1 MKAIELDALTPSI
14 IATSFQWGSLRR
26 QVMFL
31 IISQM
36 STTLD
41 PSEFLSRCGG
51 SDAESTIDPIARLGS
66 SLLTQRP
73 QHLLRE
79 LLSTVPDGLIGT
91 LRRLGPEPAENPLF
105 YTTLL
110 RVFNSPQPA
119 NRIRVR
125 LLGQST
131 GPLRPGQIEGL
142 AVLDPA
148 MLHLSVLA
156 RTKNVAEAQ
165 TLNNALAYVR
175 ARCRTATDQALRQ
188 SLDRISEQRKISHW
202 FRRWAERFDRL
213 PVCVSPFVADPTLRV
228 LDSGPALLDAGRRY
242 GNCLASKIGEVV
254 TGRYLFI
261 EHQPDPSLP
270 GAIAELRYT
279 SKGYVLDGLYMKSNG
294 ALPHERAAALRTR
307 LAKCGVAIRCHVPGD
322 EAQLKAT
329 AKLLGVYDWR
339 GHGGDMPWGLD
350 LEEEFEG

>member
-1 MKAIELDALTPSI
+1 MKVIEFDVETPSI
-14 IATSFQWGSLRR
+14 LANSFFWGSLRR
-26 QVMFL
+26 QVLFL

-36 STTLD
+36 GTTLD
-41 PSEFLSRCGG
+41 SSKFLSRCGG
-51 SDAESTIDPIARLGS
+51 SDAEPTIKPIARLGS
-66 SLLTQRP
+66 ALLTQRP
-73 QHLLRE
+73 QHLLRA
-79 LLSTVPDGLIGT
+79 LLGSIPDGLIGT
-91 LRRLGPEPAENPLF
+91 LRRLGHEPAEQPDF
-105 YTTLL
+105 YATLL
-110 RVFNSPQPA
+110 RVFRSSDPND
-119 NRIRVR
+119 RLRGR

-148 MLHLSVLA
+148 MLHLSVFA
-156 RTKNVAEAQ
+156 RTKSVTEAQ

-175 ARCRTATDQALRQ
+175 ARCSTATDNALRQ
-188 SLDRISEQRKISHW
+188 SLDRISEQRKTSHW

-213 PVCVSPFVADPTLRV
+213 PVCASPFMADPTLRV

-261 EHQPDPSLP
+261 EHQPDPSQP
-270 GAIAELRYT
+270 GVIAELRYT
-279 SKGYVLDGLYMKSNG
+279 SKGYVLDGLYMKNNVS
-294 ALPHERAAALRTR
+294 LPHERAAALRAC

-350 LEEEFEG
+350 LEEELEG